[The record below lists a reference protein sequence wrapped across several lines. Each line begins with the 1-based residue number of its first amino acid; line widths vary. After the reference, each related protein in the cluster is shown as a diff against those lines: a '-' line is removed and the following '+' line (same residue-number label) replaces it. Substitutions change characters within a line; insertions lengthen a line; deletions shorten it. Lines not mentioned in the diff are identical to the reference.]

1 MGRWS
6 YGIGDLHG
14 NQLTATVLRGADA
27 LVKTIRELNVKHV
40 FGIQGGSIMTI
51 YDAFYN
57 VDDVKLFTF
66 KHEQG
71 AIHAADAYARVLKRP
86 GVVMVTSGPGAT
98 NLVTGLANAYMD
110 SSPVIA
116 ITGQVS
122 TAILGRDGFQET
134 DIMGVTF
141 PITKFNYMVKH
152 PNELPSAFRVAHK
165 VAMSGRPGPVL
176 IDVPKDVQAATYTAD
191 EDVSVKVRLD
201 KFVLPRPRS
210 LDVKKAVEILLGA
223 ERPVI
228 LVGGGVYWSGA
239 WNEVIK
245 IAEILMAPI
254 VSTFPGKNSVPNG
267 HALYVGPAGMHGR
280 LEADAALANADV
292 ILALGTRF
300 SDRTVGRF
308 NEMNEK
314 KIIHIDIDS
323 SEINKNVKSTIGV
336 VSDVKV
342 VLNEMLKI
350 FPNVVKKNE
359 RFLNWLFSIRKSY
372 ENTLELLSNGMK
384 FAPWKVLK
392 TIRNSMPADSVTVTG
407 VGSHQMWCELHWDV
421 YVPGTFITSAGL
433 GTMGFGLPAA
443 LGAKIAV
450 KDNPVLLVD
459 GDGSFQMTMNNLSLI
474 RDYNLPIVIVI
485 FDNRAL
491 MLVKQWQIY
500 MYSKR
505 IVETEFSQRPDFIKL
520 VNAYDIEGYRPDSYN
535 DIERIVKWALRNN
548 EPVLIDVPI
557 DREKDIVL
565 PWVKPG
571 DWLTSA
577 IPPDGMKVDLTWRG

>member
-1 MGRWS
+1 
-6 YGIGDLHG
+6 
-14 NQLTATVLRGADA
+14 
-27 LVKTIRELNVKHV
+27 
-40 FGIQGGSIMTI
+40 MTI
-51 YDAFYN
+51 YDAFYGVN
-57 VDDVKLFTF
+57 DVKLFTF

-122 TAILGRDGFQET
+122 TSILGRDGFQET

-141 PITKFNYMVKH
+141 PITKFNYMVRR
-152 PNELPSAFRVAHK
+152 PNELPSAFRTAYK
-165 VAMSGRPGPVL
+165 VAVTGRPGPVL
-176 IDVPKDVQAATYTAD
+176 IDVPRDVQSATYTMD
-191 EDVSVKVRLD
+191 EDISGRVRLD
-201 KFVLPRPRS
+201 KFVLSKPR
-210 LDVKKAVEILLGA
+210 LHDIKKAVKLLLDS

-228 LVGGGVYWSGA
+228 LIGGGVYWSGA
-239 WNEVIK
+239 WNEVIR
-245 IAEILMAPI
+245 IAEILNAPI
-254 VSTFPGKNSVPNG
+254 VSTFPGKNSIPNDNV
-267 HALYVGPAGMHGR
+267 LYMGPAGMHGR

-292 ILALGTRF
+292 VLALGTRF

-308 NEMNEK
+308 SEMNEK
-314 KIIHIDIDS
+314 KVIHIDIDS
-323 SEINKNVKSTIGV
+323 SEINKNVSSTVGI
-336 VSDVKV
+336 VSDVKIA
-342 VLNEMLKI
+342 LNEMIKI
-350 FPNVVKKNE
+350 FPEVVKKNE
-359 RFLNWLFSIRKSY
+359 SFLNWLFSIRRSY
-372 ENTLELLSNGMK
+372 EDALERLSNGMQ

-392 TIRNSMPADSVTVTG
+392 VIRDSVPADSITVTG
-407 VGSHQMWCELHWDV
+407 VGSHQMWCELHWSV

-450 KDNPVLLVD
+450 GDKPVVLID

-474 RDYNLPIVIVI
+474 RDYNLPVIIVI

-491 MLVKQWQIY
+491 MLVRQWQMY

-505 IVETEFSQRPDFIKL
+505 IVETEFTQRPDFVKIA
-520 VNAYDIEGYRPDSYN
+520 NAYDIDGYRPSSYD
-535 DIERIVKWALRNN
+535 DIERLVKWSVRNN
-548 EPVLIDVPI
+548 EPVLIDVPL
-557 DREKDIVL
+557 DREKDVVL

-571 DWLTSA
+571 DWLTNA
-577 IPPDGMKVDLTWRG
+577 IPPEGMNVDLVWRGR

>member
-1 MGRWS
+1 M
-6 YGIGDLHG
+6 
-14 NQLTATVLRGADA
+14 
-27 LVKTIRELNVKHV
+27 RELNVKHI

-57 VDDVKLFTF
+57 VDDIKLFTF

-71 AIHAADAYARVLKRP
+71 AMHAADAYARVLKKP
-86 GVVMVTSGPGAT
+86 GIVMVTSGPGAT

-116 ITGQVS
+116 ITGQVA

-141 PITKFNYMVKH
+141 PITKFNYMVKN
-152 PNELPSAFRVAHK
+152 PNELPSAFRTAYK
-165 VAMSGRPGPVL
+165 VAISGRPGPVL
-176 IDVPKDVQAATYTAD
+176 LDIPKDVQAAYYTKD
-191 EDVSVKVRLD
+191 EDLSKKIKLNKTLLNVNLQEIEKVIN
-201 KFVLPRPRS
+201 
-210 LDVKKAVEILLGA
+210 ILLNA
-223 ERPVI
+223 ERPVL

-239 WNEVIK
+239 WNEVITL
-245 IAEILMAPI
+245 AEILNAPI
-254 VSTFPGKNSVPNG
+254 VSTFPGKNSIPNN
-267 HALYVGPAGMHGR
+267 HALYMGPAGMHGR

-292 ILALGTRF
+292 VLALGTRF

-308 NEMNEK
+308 NEMNQK
-314 KIIHIDIDS
+314 KVIHIDIDP
-323 SEINKNVKSTIGV
+323 SEINKNVKTAVGI
-336 VSDVKV
+336 VSDVKIA
-342 VLNEMLKI
+342 LNEIIKR
-350 FPNVVKKNE
+350 FPSVMKKNE
-359 RFLNWLFSIRKSY
+359 KFLNWLKSIRKMY
-372 ENTLELLSNGMK
+372 EDTLESLSHEMQ
-384 FAPWKVLK
+384 FVPWKVLK
-392 TIRNSMPADSVTVTG
+392 VIRDSVPINTITTTG

-443 LGAKIAV
+443 IGAKIAAP
-450 KDNPVLLVD
+450 DRPVVLID

-491 MLVKQWQIY
+491 MLVKQWQVF

-505 IVETEFSQRPDFIKL
+505 IVETEFTGRPDFIKIAD
-520 VNAYDIEGYRPDSYN
+520 AYNIEGYKPANYDE
-535 DIERIVKWALRNN
+535 IEKLIRRAIRTN
-548 EPVLIDVPI
+548 EPLLIDVTL
-557 DREKDIVL
+557 DREKDFVF

-571 DWLTSA
+571 DWLTNA
-577 IPPDGMKVDLTWRG
+577 LQPRGMEVDLIWRE